1 MTVTS
6 NAKQLSDR
14 LAARYAALRESGI
27 VGVRVGSFGV
37 PYAAVHE
44 FGFKGV
50 VTVPNHKRTI
60 TRAFGRPISAKT
72 VSVRQHSRRMNI
84 KKRSYLGPALEQ
96 RRNLILQ
103 ILEGAVGEERLNLER
118 AFVRIGTIL
127 EAQIVRNI
135 RSQGLINTGNLINSI
150 RYELIKR

>member
-1 MTVTS
+1 MTVKT
-6 NAKQLSDR
+6 NAKELSDR
-14 LAARYAALRESGI
+14 LAARYAALRESGV

-50 VTVPNHKRTI
+50 VNVPSHKRTI
-60 TRAFGRPISAKT
+60 TRAFGRPIRPQT
-72 VSVRQHSRRMNI
+72 VSVRQHSKRMNI
-84 KKRSYLGPALEQ
+84 RKRSYLGPALEQ
-96 RRNLILQ
+96 RRNLILK
-103 ILEGAVGEERLNLER
+103 ILEGAAGEEKLNLER
-118 AFVRIGTIL
+118 AFLRIGTIL